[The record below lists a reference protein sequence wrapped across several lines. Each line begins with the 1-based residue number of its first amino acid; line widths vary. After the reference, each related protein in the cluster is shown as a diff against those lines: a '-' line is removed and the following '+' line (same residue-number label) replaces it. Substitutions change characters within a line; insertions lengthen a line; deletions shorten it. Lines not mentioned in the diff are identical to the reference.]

1 MTELRQLKAGDPIT
15 EGWLA
20 RLVDTVQRAF
30 KITAAPPLSV
40 TRDENGVR
48 FYLSSETR
56 IRLAKYTGNAQSSG
70 DRDAKFQLWDTSG
83 EKFDDDPSGGVTV
96 FDPIAAGEGAGLT
109 TVYFDRTVG
118 RWMPLLAEGFVGKA
132 RAKQDWTAN
141 GTFKAWRLTW
151 TGTTLQQGDEIEIRD
166 PLGQSGKSGQFLFYT
181 FSDGVYW
188 HLNSACPT

>member
-1 MTELRQLKAGDPIT
+1 MAELRHLKAGDPIT

-20 RLVDTVQRAF
+20 RLVDAVQRAF
-30 KITAAPPLSV
+30 KITAAPPISV
-40 TRDENGVR
+40 TQDENGVR

-56 IRLAKYTGNAQSSG
+56 IRLAKYTGSAQSSG
-70 DRDAKFQLWDTSG
+70 ERDAKFQTWDTAA
-83 EKFDDDPSGGVTV
+83 EKFDDEYAGEVKV
-96 FDPIAAGEGAGLT
+96 FDAAAAGEGAGLT

-132 RAKQDWTAN
+132 RAKQDWSAG

-151 TGTTLQQGDEIEIRD
+151 TGTTFQQGDEIEIRD
-166 PLGQSGKSGQFLFYT
+166 PLNQAGKSGQFLFYT

-188 HLNSACPT
+188 HLNSPCPT